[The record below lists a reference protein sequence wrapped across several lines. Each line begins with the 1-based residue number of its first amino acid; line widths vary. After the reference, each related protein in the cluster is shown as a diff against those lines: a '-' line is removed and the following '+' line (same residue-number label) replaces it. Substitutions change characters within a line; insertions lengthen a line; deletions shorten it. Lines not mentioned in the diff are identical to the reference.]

1 MKRLA
6 LFLLL
11 IAYYELLYAE
21 SLPVVYIVA
30 QNLSPEFSDGTIK
43 IDDGEEMPAEIRYRG
58 ASALQYKKKSFAIKL
73 KDNDGNKLDVP
84 LLGMRS
90 DNSWILDAMAVDKAR
105 MRNRVSTDLW
115 LDFSAKL
122 HYADDEPQAV
132 NGTHGKFVEV
142 FLNDEYY
149 GLFCMTEKIDR
160 KQLKLKKISDNS
172 VRGVLYKL
180 IGYFSMWIQD
190 SSRYEWNNLSDK
202 WNNAWE
208 AKYPDLSQ
216 GESIDWEPLV
226 NIVRWL
232 NDATDE
238 EVKNGIAE
246 TIDLP
251 VWIDYF
257 LLTDLLLA
265 DDNVAKNMFVS
276 FYNIQK
282 PNCRATVTPWDLDAT
297 WGRNYKAETMD
308 PYAETA
314 MYHQI
319 HSRLLFALNGAT
331 TLYEPRYAAL
341 RQHYFTADVLKNYF
355 KRYFNLFRSTEA
367 AQREQA
373 RWDGVDGIELD
384 FDAEEEYIYNWIDQ
398 RLTYLDEK
406 YNYAGTS
413 DLVILPEETTDAG
426 IYPVYSVYGDIVGHV
441 AVPDYVSVSSLGLN
455 RGVYVVQNKK
465 YLIR

>member
-6 LFLLL
+6 LIFLF
-11 IAYYELLYAE
+11 IVCYELSYAE
-21 SLPVVYIVA
+21 SLPVVYIAA
-30 QNLSPEFSDGTIK
+30 QDISTEFSNATIR
-43 IDDGEEMPAEIRYRG
+43 IDDGEEMTAEIRYRG
-58 ASALQYKKKSFAIKL
+58 ATSLKYKKKSFAIKL
-73 KDNDGNKLDVP
+73 KDNDGNKRNAA

-90 DNSWILDAMAVDKAR
+90 DNSWILDAMTVDKAR

-160 KQLKLKKISDNS
+160 KQLKLKKISNNA

-180 IGYFSMWIQD
+180 TGYFSMWIQD
-190 SSRYEWNNLSDK
+190 PSRYEWNNLIDT

-232 NDATDE
+232 NEATDE
-238 EVKNGIAE
+238 EVKTEIADI
-246 TIDLP
+246 IDLP
-251 VWIDYF
+251 VWVDYF

-276 FYNIQK
+276 FYNIQQS
-282 PNCRATVTPWDLDAT
+282 NCRATVTPWDLDAT
-297 WGRNYKAETMD
+297 WGRNYQAEAVD
-308 PYAETA
+308 PDTETA
-314 MYHQI
+314 LYHQI
-319 HSRLLFALNGAT
+319 HSRFLSSLNGAA
-331 TLYEPRYAAL
+331 TLYEPRYATL
-341 RQHYFTADVLKNYF
+341 RRSYFTADALKSYF
-355 KRYFNLFRSTEA
+355 KRYFNLFRSTEVA
-367 AQREQA
+367 WREQA
-373 RWDGVDGIELD
+373 RWGGIDGIELD
-384 FDAEEEYIYNWIDQ
+384 FDTEEEYIYNWID
-398 RLTYLDEK
+398 RRIAYLDEK
-406 YNYAGTS
+406 YNYSDKTS
-413 DLVILPEETTDAG
+413 RLSQLAENCNYG
-426 IYPVYSVYGDIVGHV
+426 SYPVFTANGQVVGFVKYPSYENLLELHPGKGIFIV
-441 AVPDYVSVSSLGLN
+441 ADKKF
-455 RGVYVVQNKK
+455 VV
-465 YLIR
+465 R